1 MYLPGISSQHIH
13 HMCYGT
19 SCPSVSSCLTVA
31 GTSPGQFLIRHKEQC
46 NPVACPMPYLCI
58 QNQKVRTN
66 IIMKKVI
73 FMGVLGLFLLGSCN
87 SKSGD
92 SHEGHNHETE
102 EHNHDG
108 HDHEGHDHE
117 HEGHN
122 HEHEEQENHAGES
135 DEIILPPAKAQAAGV
150 AVSTIE
156 PGSFHQ
162 VIKTSGQVMAAQGD
176 ESVAVA
182 TVAGVVSFKGKVIEG
197 MSVSKG
203 TPLVVL
209 SSKNMADGDPVQKA
223 RIAYEVS
230 KKEYERMKALV
241 GNKIVSE
248 KEFAQAEQVY
258 ENARISYEAVAKNH
272 SASGQAVV
280 SPISGYVKNLLVK
293 EGDYVGIGQP
303 LVSVTQNRKLF
314 LRADVSEKYYP
325 YLNSIGSA
333 NFRTPYNDKVYTL
346 KELGGRMLSYG
357 KASGENGYYVPVTFE
372 FDNKGDVIPG
382 SFVEVF
388 LLSSPMENVLSLPH
402 SALTE
407 EQGSFF
413 VYLQL
418 DEEGYKKQ
426 LVTLG
431 ADNGESV
438 QILSGIK
445 AGDRVVTQGAY
456 QVKLASATNAIP
468 AHSHEH

>member
-1 MYLPGISSQHIH
+1 
-13 HMCYGT
+13 
-19 SCPSVSSCLTVA
+19 
-31 GTSPGQFLIRHKEQC
+31 
-46 NPVACPMPYLCI
+46 
-58 QNQKVRTN
+58 
-66 IIMKKVI
+66 MKKVI
-73 FMGVLGLFLLGSCN
+73 FMGVIGLFLLGSCN
-87 SKSGD
+87 SKSGE
-92 SHEGHNHETE
+92 SHEGHNHGTE
-102 EHNHDG
+102 ESCSGD
-108 HDHEGHDHE
+108 HDHEN
-117 HEGHN
+117 EGHN
-122 HEHEEQENHAGES
+122 HESEGHNHEAEGADHNHEAESSHAGGS

-150 AVSTIE
+150 KVSTIE
-156 PGSFHQ
+156 PGTFNQ

-182 TVAGVVSFKGKVIEG
+182 TVAGVVSFRGKVVEG
-197 MSVSKG
+197 MSVNKG
-203 TPLVVL
+203 TPLVIL
-209 SSKNMADGDPVQKA
+209 SSKNMADGDPVQRA

-248 KEFAQAEQVY
+248 KDFAQAEQAY

-272 SASGQAVV
+272 SASGQAVT
-280 SPISGYVKNLLVK
+280 SPISGYVKSLLVK
-293 EGDYVGIGQP
+293 EGDYVQVGQP

-325 YLNSIGSA
+325 YLSTIGSA
-333 NFRTPYNDKVYTL
+333 NFCTPYNNKVYTL
-346 KELGGRMLSYG
+346 KDLNGRMLSYG

-388 LLSSPMENVLSLPH
+388 LLSSPMENVLFVPH

-413 VYLQL
+413 IYLQL

-438 QILSGIK
+438 QLLSGVK

-456 QVKLASATNAIP
+456 QVKLASASNAIP

>member
-1 MYLPGISSQHIH
+1 MRKI
-13 HMCYGT
+13 
-19 SCPSVSSCLTVA
+19 
-31 GTSPGQFLIRHKEQC
+31 
-46 NPVACPMPYLCI
+46 
-58 QNQKVRTN
+58 
-66 IIMKKVI
+66 I
-73 FMGVLGLFLLGSCN
+73 FMGALGLFLLGSCN
-87 SKSGD
+87 SKSGE

-102 EHNHDG
+102 GHNH
-108 HDHEGHDHE
+108 EA
-117 HEGHN
+117 EGHN
-122 HEHEEQENHAGES
+122 HEHGGENAHGS

-150 AVSTIE
+150 EVSTVE
-156 PGSFHQ
+156 PGTFHQ

-197 MSVSKG
+197 MSVGKG
-203 TPLVVL
+203 TPLVIL
-209 SSKNMADGDPVQKA
+209 SSKNMADGDPVQRA

-248 KEFAQAEQVY
+248 KEFAQAEQIY

-293 EGDYVGIGQP
+293 EGDYVAVGQP

-325 YLNSIGSA
+325 YLSTIGSA
-333 NFRTPYNDKVYTL
+333 NFCTPYNNKVYTL
-346 KELGGRMLSYG
+346 KELDGRMLSYG

-372 FDNKGDVIPG
+372 FDNKGDIIPG
-382 SFVEVF
+382 AFVEVF
-388 LLSSPMENVLSLPH
+388 LLSTPMEGVISLPH
-402 SALTE
+402 TALTE

-413 VYLQL
+413 AYLQL

-426 LVTLG
+426 PVTLG

>member
-1 MYLPGISSQHIH
+1 
-13 HMCYGT
+13 
-19 SCPSVSSCLTVA
+19 
-31 GTSPGQFLIRHKEQC
+31 
-46 NPVACPMPYLCI
+46 
-58 QNQKVRTN
+58 
-66 IIMKKVI
+66 MKKVI
-73 FMGVLGLFLLGSCN
+73 FMGAIGLFLLGSCN
-87 SKSGD
+87 SKSGENHD
-92 SHEGHNHETE
+92 GHNHKTEEKCHEGHDHDHE
-102 EHNHDG
+102 G

-117 HEGHN
+117 GHDHDHEGHDHKHEGHN
-122 HEHEEQENHAGES
+122 HGSEGKESHAGGS
-135 DEIILPPAKAQAAGV
+135 DEIILPPAKAKAAGV
-150 AVSTIE
+150 KSSIVE
-156 PGSFHQ
+156 PGVFHQ
-162 VIKTSGQVMAAQGD
+162 VIKTSGQVLAAQGD

-182 TVAGVVSFKGKVIEG
+182 TVAGVVSFKGKVVEG

-203 TPLVVL
+203 MPLVVL

-241 GNKIVSE
+241 SNKIVSE
-248 KEFAQAEQVY
+248 KEFAQAEQIY

-272 SASGQAVV
+272 SASGQAVT
-280 SPISGYVKNLLVK
+280 SPIGGYVKNLLVK
-293 EGDYVGIGQP
+293 EGDYVSVGQP
-303 LVSVTQNRKLF
+303 LVSITQNRKLF

-325 YLNSIGSA
+325 YLRTISSA
-333 NFRTPYNDKVYTL
+333 NFCTPYNNKVHAL
-346 KELGGRMLSYG
+346 KDLDGRMLSYG
-357 KASGENGYYVPVTFE
+357 KASGENGYYIPVTFE
-372 FDNKGDVIPG
+372 FDNKGDIISG
-382 SFVEVF
+382 SFVEIF
-388 LLSSPMENVLSLPH
+388 LLSSPIENVISLPH

-426 LVTLG
+426 LVSLG

-438 QILSGIK
+438 QILSGVK

>member
-1 MYLPGISSQHIH
+1 
-13 HMCYGT
+13 
-19 SCPSVSSCLTVA
+19 
-31 GTSPGQFLIRHKEQC
+31 
-46 NPVACPMPYLCI
+46 
-58 QNQKVRTN
+58 
-66 IIMKKVI
+66 MKKVI

-122 HEHEEQENHAGES
+122 HEHEEQENHAGGS

-150 AVSTIE
+150 AVSTVE

-248 KEFAQAEQVY
+248 KE
-258 ENARISYEAVAKNH
+258 
-272 SASGQAVV
+272 

-293 EGDYVGIGQP
+293 EGDYVSVGQP

-333 NFRTPYNDKVYTL
+333 NFCTPYNNKVYTL

>member
-1 MYLPGISSQHIH
+1 
-13 HMCYGT
+13 
-19 SCPSVSSCLTVA
+19 
-31 GTSPGQFLIRHKEQC
+31 
-46 NPVACPMPYLCI
+46 
-58 QNQKVRTN
+58 
-66 IIMKKVI
+66 MKKFI
-73 FMGVLGLFLLGSCN
+73 FMGAIGLFLLGSCN
-87 SKSGD
+87 SKSEEN
-92 SHEGHNHETE
+92 HEGHNHGTE
-102 EHNHDG
+102 EKCQG
-108 HDHEGHDHE
+108 EQGHEGHDHG
-117 HEGHN
+117 HEG
-122 HEHEEQENHAGES
+122 ENNGGGS

-150 AVSTIE
+150 ESQTIE
-156 PGSFHQ
+156 PETFHQ

-182 TVAGVVSFKGKVIEG
+182 TVAGVVSFRGKVIEG

-203 TPLVVL
+203 TPLVIL

-272 SASGQAVV
+272 SASGQAVT
-280 SPISGYVKNLLVK
+280 SPIGGYIKNLLVK
-293 EGDYVGIGQP
+293 EGDYVNVGQP

-325 YLNSIGSA
+325 YLNTIGSA
-333 NFRTPYNDKVYTL
+333 NFCTPYNNKVYTL
-346 KELGGRMLSYG
+346 KDLDGRLLSYG
-357 KASGENGYYVPVTFE
+357 KASGGDGGYYVPVTFE
-372 FDNKGDVIPG
+372 FDNKGDIIPG
-382 SFVEVF
+382 SFVEIF
-388 LLSSPMENVLSLPH
+388 LLSSPIENVISLPH
-402 SALTE
+402 TALTE

-431 ADNGESV
+431 ADNGENV
-438 QILSGIK
+438 QILSGVK
-445 AGDRVVTQGAY
+445 AGDRVVTEGAY

>member
-1 MYLPGISSQHIH
+1 MRKI
-13 HMCYGT
+13 
-19 SCPSVSSCLTVA
+19 
-31 GTSPGQFLIRHKEQC
+31 
-46 NPVACPMPYLCI
+46 
-58 QNQKVRTN
+58 
-66 IIMKKVI
+66 I
-73 FMGVLGLFLLGSCN
+73 FMGALGLFLLGSCN
-87 SKSGD
+87 SKSGE

-102 EHNHDG
+102 GHNHEA
-108 HDHEGHDHE
+108 EGHDHE
-117 HEGHN
+117 HGG
-122 HEHEEQENHAGES
+122 ENAHGS

-150 AVSTIE
+150 EVSTVE
-156 PGSFHQ
+156 SGTFHQ

-182 TVAGVVSFKGKVIEG
+182 TVAGVVSFSGKVIEG
-197 MSVSKG
+197 MSVGKG
-203 TPLVVL
+203 TPLVIL

-293 EGDYVGIGQP
+293 EGDYVAVGQP

-325 YLNSIGSA
+325 YLSTIGSA
-333 NFRTPYNDKVYTL
+333 NFCTPYNNKVYTL
-346 KELGGRMLSYG
+346 KELDGRMLSYG

-372 FDNKGDVIPG
+372 FDNKGDIIPG
-382 SFVEVF
+382 AFVEVF
-388 LLSSPMENVLSLPH
+388 LLSTPMEGVISLPH
-402 SALTE
+402 TALTE

-413 VYLQL
+413 AYLQL

-426 LVTLG
+426 PVTLG

-438 QILSGIK
+438 QILSGVK